1 MTTDLKQIL
10 LKIEDAL
17 QSNPECSGNLLLP
30 NRIFCCEKDGR
41 SEILVSLN
49 NKMQRPHYWGHIF
62 WQDGRYISLIVAVD
76 YWLNPTSEKQL
87 FEEFWQNLSQEGKWY
102 PIAGDVFEVKEE
114 FHEACQSLARMIS
127 NFASLKAQ
135 ADFDVRVIQV
145 YPFPNPFKELA
156 N

>member
-30 NRIFCCEKDGR
+30 NRIFCCEKNGR

-62 WQDGRYISLIVAVD
+62 WQ
-76 YWLNPTSEKQL
+76 L
-87 FEEFWQNLSQEGKWY
+87 FEEFWQNLSQDGKWY